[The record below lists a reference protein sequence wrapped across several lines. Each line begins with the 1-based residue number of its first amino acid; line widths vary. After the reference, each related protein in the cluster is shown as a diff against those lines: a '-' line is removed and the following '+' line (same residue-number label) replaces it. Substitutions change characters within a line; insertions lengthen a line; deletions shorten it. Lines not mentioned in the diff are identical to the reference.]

1 LTISGII
8 NTFSE
13 RIDLMTPASSAKL
26 TRRGG
31 GGEQARFRTIARR
44 VSESIGAEFFS
55 MLVNELRQAL
65 DAECVYIGEF
75 AGGKTERVET
85 MAACAKEGRIN
96 LPAFPLVGSPDAEVA
111 LGKPGTFG
119 RGVKELFPEFHLLRD
134 LDVQA
139 YVGIALH
146 DPDGQACGVIAA
158 LFREPQ
164 DREIYFAQS
173 MLNVFV
179 ARASAELNRKRGEDA
194 LRESEQRYHAFVE
207 MNPDGCWRTEFDEPI
222 ATTLPEEEQLERIL
236 RDGRVAECNN
246 ALALG
251 LGRERDQLIGV
262 PLAEV
267 VLDLENARHWLLDLI
282 HAGYSR
288 RAHEVT
294 AVDRSGKR
302 GNYLVSNW
310 GIVENGRLLRVWG
323 SIRDVTELK
332 ELEDQLRQAQ
342 KMESMGRLAGGVA
355 HDFNNLLTIINGYSE
370 ILMGKLS
377 QGDPLRE
384 YAVLVNKAGERAGSL
399 TKQLLTFS
407 RQQVIQPKPMDLNSA
422 VRETESMLRSLIGED
437 ISLLIRL
444 GPQVCWV
451 LADPDQ
457 IHQVL
462 MNLVANARDAMPH
475 GGRLIIETTEAVI
488 DEKYRRS
495 HPDATAGRFALMTV
509 VDTGC
514 GIDEATRQKIFEPFF
529 TTKEPGK
536 GTGLGL
542 ATVYGI
548 IHQLKGWIDVES
560 EPGLGATFRIYLPCG
575 EESPETGENALAR
588 KSVQPG
594 SETILLVE
602 DQQDVR
608 GFARTA
614 LESNGYR
621 VIEAASGIEA
631 IGLSG
636 RYPGVIHMMITDVVM
651 PGMDGRALADQLK
664 VQRPEMKVLFMSG
677 YTADVIV
684 QRGIADN
691 VVGILQKPFSHVALA
706 GKVREVLT
714 APERSS

>member
-1 LTISGII
+1 
-8 NTFSE
+8 
-13 RIDLMTPASSAKL
+13 M
-26 TRRGG
+26 
-31 GGEQARFRTIARR
+31 
-44 VSESIGAEFFS
+44 SESIGAEFFS

-75 AGGKTERVET
+75 VGGKTERVEA
-85 MAACAKEGRIN
+85 MAACVKEGRIS
-96 LPAFPLVGSPDAEVA
+96 LPEFPLVGSPDAEVA
-111 LGKPGTFG
+111 LGKPGAFG
-119 RGVKELFPEFHLLRD
+119 RELKELFPEYRLLRD
-134 LDVQA
+134 LHVQA
-139 YVGIALH
+139 YVGIALN
-146 DPDGQACGVIAA
+146 DPEGQACGVIAA

-173 MLNVFV
+173 MLNAFV

-251 LGRERDQLIGV
+251 LGRERDQLIGA

-267 VLDLENARHWLLDLI
+267 VLDPENAHNWLLDLI
-282 HAGYSR
+282 RSGYSR
-288 RAHEVT
+288 RAREVT
-294 AVDRSGKR
+294 AVDRRGKR
-302 GNYLVSNW
+302 GNYLLSNW
-310 GIVENGRLLRVWG
+310 GIVENSRLLRIWG

-342 KMESMGRLAGGVA
+342 KMESIGRLAGAVA

-370 ILMGKLS
+370 FLMRKLS

-407 RQQVIQPKPMDLNSA
+407 RQRVIQPKPLDLNSA
-422 VRETESMLRSLIGED
+422 VRETESMLQSLIGED
-437 ISLLIRL
+437 ICLIIRL
-444 GPQVCWV
+444 GPQVGWV

-475 GGRLIIETTEAVI
+475 GGRLIIETSEAVI
-488 DEKYRRS
+488 DEKYLRS
-495 HPDATAGRFALMTV
+495 HPDATAGRFVLMSV

-514 GIDEATRQKIFEPFF
+514 GMDEMTRQKIFEPFF
-529 TTKEPGK
+529 TTKEPGR

-548 IHQLKGWIDVES
+548 VHQLNGWIDVES
-560 EPGLGATFRIYLPCG
+560 GSGRGATFRIYLPCT
-575 EESPETGENALAR
+575 EERCEVGENALAR
-588 KSVQPG
+588 NSVQPG

-602 DQQDVR
+602 DQEDVR
-608 GFARTA
+608 GFVRAA
-614 LESNGYR
+614 LESNGYQ
-621 VIEAASGIEA
+621 VIDAANGIEA

-636 RYPGVIHMMITDVVM
+636 RYPGVIHMMITDIVM
-651 PGMDGRALADQLK
+651 PGMDGRELADQLK
-664 VQRPEMKVLFMSG
+664 VQRPEMKVLFTSG

-684 QRGIADN
+684 QRGVADN
-691 VVGILQKPFSHVALA
+691 VVGLLQKPFSQAALA
-706 GKVREVLT
+706 GRVREVLT
-714 APERSS
+714 GLEKAS

>member
-1 LTISGII
+1 
-8 NTFSE
+8 
-13 RIDLMTPASSAKL
+13 MM
-26 TRRGG
+26 RRGG
-31 GGEQARFRTIARR
+31 EQPRSRMIARR

-75 AGGKTERVET
+75 VGGKTERVET
-85 MAACAKEGRIN
+85 MAAWVKEGRIN
-96 LPAFPLVGSPDAEVA
+96 LPEFPLVGSPDAEVA
-111 LGKPGTFG
+111 LGKPGAFG
-119 RGVKELFPEFHLLRD
+119 RGLKELFPEYRLLSD
-134 LDVQA
+134 LHVQA
-139 YVGIALH
+139 YVGIALN
-146 DPDGQACGVIAA
+146 DPEGQACGVIAA
-158 LFREPQ
+158 LFRELQ

-222 ATTLPEEEQLERIL
+222 ATNLPEEEQLERIL

-251 LGRERDQLIGV
+251 LGRERDQLIGAS
-262 PLAEV
+262 LSEI
-267 VLDLENARHWLLDLI
+267 VLDPENAHNWLLDLI
-282 HAGYSR
+282 RSGYSR
-288 RAHEVT
+288 RAREVT
-294 AVDRSGKR
+294 AVDRKGKR
-302 GNYLVSNW
+302 GNYLLTNW

-342 KMESMGRLAGGVA
+342 KMESIGRLAGAVA

-370 ILMGKLS
+370 FLMRKLS

-407 RQQVIQPKPMDLNSA
+407 RQQVIQPKPLDLNSV
-422 VRETESMLRSLIGED
+422 VRETESLLHSLIGED
-437 ISLLIRL
+437 ICLLIRL
-444 GPQVCWV
+444 GPRVGWV

-475 GGRLIIETTEAVI
+475 GGRLIIETSEAVI
-488 DEKYRRS
+488 DEKFLRS
-495 HPDATAGRFALMTV
+495 HPDATAGRFVLMTV

-514 GIDEATRQKIFEPFF
+514 GMDETTRQKIFEPFF
-529 TTKEPGK
+529 TTKQPGS

-548 IHQLKGWIDVES
+548 VHQLHGWIDVES
-560 EPGLGATFRIYLPCG
+560 GPGLGATFRIYLPCA
-575 EESPETGENALAR
+575 EESCEVGENAFAR

-602 DQQDVR
+602 DQEDVR
-608 GFARTA
+608 GFARAA
-614 LESNGYR
+614 LRSNGYQ
-621 VIEAASGIEA
+621 VIDAANGIEA
-631 IGLSG
+631 IGLSAG
-636 RYPGVIHMMITDVVM
+636 YPGVIHMMITDVVM
-651 PGMDGRALADQLK
+651 PEMDGRELADQLK
-664 VQRPEMKVLFMSG
+664 IQRPEMKVLFMSG
-677 YTADVIV
+677 YTADVIL
-684 QRGIADN
+684 QRGVDDN
-691 VVGILQKPFSHVALA
+691 VVGLLRKPFSQEELA
-706 GKVREVLT
+706 GKVHEVL
-714 APERSS
+714 AGPERAS